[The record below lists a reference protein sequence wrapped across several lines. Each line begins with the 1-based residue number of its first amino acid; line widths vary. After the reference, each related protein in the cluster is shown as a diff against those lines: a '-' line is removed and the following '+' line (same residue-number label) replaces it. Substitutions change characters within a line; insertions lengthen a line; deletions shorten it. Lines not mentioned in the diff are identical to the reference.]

1 MPEIS
6 TEEVT
11 TIENTLVTIREAISQ
26 AGDNSPEVQKI
37 MEMIIEAEQICAS
50 KLDETG
56 DATAVNNSSQG
67 TPSQSLN
74 K

>member
-11 TIENTLVTIREAISQ
+11 TIENTLVTIREAINQ
-26 AGDNSPEVQKI
+26 AGDNQSPEVQKI
-37 MEMIIEAEQICAS
+37 MEMIIASEKICES
-50 KLDETG
+50 KLDPSG

-67 TPSQSLN
+67 SVPN
-74 K
+74 PV